1 MQNQDQHQEQHQEQC
16 QEQRREQDR
25 RYQEFAADML
35 EWLTENGKGRFVRPE
50 DIMSYTGLCR
60 TSVYKMLKNVP
71 PAFGGSAYFY
81 LDVARA
87 VCDKEGEPRG

>member
-1 MQNQDQHQEQHQEQC
+1 
-16 QEQRREQDR
+16 
-25 RYQEFAADML
+25 
-35 EWLTENGKGRFVRPE
+35 
-50 DIMSYTGLCR
+50 MSYTGLSR

-87 VCDKEGEPRG
+87 VCDKDGEANG

>member
-1 MQNQDQHQEQHQEQC
+1 
-16 QEQRREQDR
+16 
-25 RYQEFAADML
+25 ML
-35 EWLTENGKGRFVRPE
+35 SWLTENGKGRFVRPE

-60 TSVYKMLKNVP
+60 SSVYKMLKNVP

-87 VCDKEGEPRG
+87 VCDKDGEANG